1 MKKLG
6 IVNVSNDE
14 SNLPNVDDA
23 ILKAIA
29 KYENHLNILRIKNY
43 MKEKD
48 FYFYFKFVDKSKIL
62 KEINTLDR
70 KKAC

>member
-1 MKKLG
+1 M
-6 IVNVSNDE
+6 NASNDE

-48 FYFYFKFVDKSKIL
+48 FHFSFKFVDKSKIL
-62 KEINTLDR
+62 KEINTLGT
-70 KKAC
+70 

>member
-1 MKKLG
+1 M
-6 IVNVSNDE
+6 NVSNDE

-43 MKEKD
+43 MKEND
-48 FYFYFKFVDKSKIL
+48 FYFSFKFVDKSKIL

>member
-48 FYFYFKFVDKSKIL
+48 FYFSFKFVDKSKIL